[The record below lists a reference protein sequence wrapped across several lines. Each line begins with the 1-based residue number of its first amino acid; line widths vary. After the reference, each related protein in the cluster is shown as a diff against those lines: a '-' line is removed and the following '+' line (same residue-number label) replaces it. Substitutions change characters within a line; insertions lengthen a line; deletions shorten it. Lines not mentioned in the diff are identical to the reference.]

1 MKHRFL
7 LALFLFFA
15 PLCAQS
21 QHGDDSIDDSISQNP
36 EFLVPDY
43 EWLGRTINDPSSP
56 FFYPTLLKR
65 FAEAD
70 TSLSIE

>member
-7 LALFLFFA
+7 LALFLLFA

-21 QHGDDSIDDSISQNP
+21 QQGDDSIDDSISQNP

-43 EWLGRTINDPSSP
+43 EWLGRTINDPSA
-56 FFYPTLLKR
+56 FNNWIYREGQELL
-65 FAEAD
+65 A
-70 TSLSIE
+70 SLS